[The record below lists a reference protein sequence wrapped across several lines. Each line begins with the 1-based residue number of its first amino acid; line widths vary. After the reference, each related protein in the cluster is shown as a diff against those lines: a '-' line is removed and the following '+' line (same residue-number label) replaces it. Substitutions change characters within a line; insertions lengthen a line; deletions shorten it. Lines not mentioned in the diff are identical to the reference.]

1 MRGRTAMRSPA
12 GVVGMGTIR
21 SLAVAA
27 ALLAALALAASAGVE
42 RLPPPQPDHT
52 AHSPRG
58 GLSGFGNPLPM
69 SPDDLAVFFEG
80 QDTFI
85 EVENLP
91 QLGPLFNSRSC
102 ATCHFQPALGGSGS
116 FINEIRIRNNTRPG
130 PLQILASDNILRLGP
145 QIQGGQPFFPNGV
158 EASPLGCQITST
170 GCALSPCQLELMAQT
185 GWSPGLPICDPT
197 SADFASGHNCTAERQ
212 ATPLFGFGLVEAI
225 SDHTFDEIAAH
236 QPAALRGVVKHVTEL
251 GTVRV
256 ARFGWKDDVAT
267 LRGFAG
273 DAYLNEVGI
282 SNPDFP
288 NDRSTCALNKT
299 LSGVLL
305 DADDDPEDETDADGR
320 ADVDRFADFMRGLDA
335 PPTLPQSTD
344 ARAGQGL
351 FAAIG
356 CGSCHV
362 ASIRTSFNPAA
373 FVPPTT
379 GGVPLSPTLNFV
391 LRNRTIHPY
400 SDFLLHDMGSLGDG
414 ITSGAAGPTMMRTAP
429 LWGVR
434 AKSRLLHDGR
444 AEDIGQAIGFH
455 AGQAAASRDAFQAL
469 TPAQQQQLIDFL
481 GAI

>member
-1 MRGRTAMRSPA
+1 MRRPGRVVRKGTIGLL
-12 GVVGMGTIR
+12 GVV
-21 SLAVAA
+21 V
-27 ALLAALALAASAGVE
+27 ALLAALALSASAGVE
-42 RLPPPQPDHT
+42 RFATLQSPLHLIPLPHG
-52 AHSPRG
+52 S
-58 GLSGFGNPLPM
+58 LSGFGNPLLM
-69 SPDDLAVFFEG
+69 SPDDLALFSDG
-80 QDTFI
+80 QETFI

-102 ATCHFQPALGGSGS
+102 ATCHFQPALGGSGA

-130 PLQILASDNILRLGP
+130 PLQIFASDNILRLGP
-145 QIQGGQPFFPNGV
+145 QTQGGATFFSNGV
-158 EASPLGCQITST
+158 EASPLGCQITSAS
-170 GCALSPCQLELMAQT
+170 CNLSPCQLELMAAT
-185 GWSPGLPICDPT
+185 GWSPTLPICDPT
-197 SADFASGHNCTAERQ
+197 SAAFASGQNCTAERQ

-225 SDHTFDEIAAH
+225 ADHTFVDIAAH
-236 QPAALRGVVKHVTEL
+236 QPAALRGVVKQVTEL
-251 GTVRV
+251 GAVRV

-288 NDRSTCALNKT
+288 HDRSTCALNKT
-299 LSGVLL
+299 VSGVLL
-305 DADDDPEDETDADGR
+305 DADDDPEDRPDADGR

-335 PPTLPQSTD
+335 PPNLPQDLD
-344 ARAGQGL
+344 ARTGQAL

-356 CGSCHV
+356 CGGCHV
-362 ASIRTSFNPAA
+362 ASIRTALNPAA
-373 FVPPTT
+373 FIPPTT

-391 LRNRTIHPY
+391 LRNRVIHPY

-444 AEDIGQAIGFH
+444 AEDIGGAIGFH
-455 AGQAAASRDAFQAL
+455 DGQAATARDAFLAL
-469 TPAQQQQLIDFL
+469 SPAQQQKLIDFL
-481 GAI
+481 NTI